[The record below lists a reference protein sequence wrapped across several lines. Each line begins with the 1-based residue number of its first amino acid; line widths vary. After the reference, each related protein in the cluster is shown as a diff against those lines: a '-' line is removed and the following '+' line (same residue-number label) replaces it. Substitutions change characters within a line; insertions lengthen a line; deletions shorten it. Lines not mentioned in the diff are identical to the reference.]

1 MNNKQKGNAGE
12 LIATLYL
19 ILKGYTI
26 LERNFLVSGGEID
39 IIAKKNDEI
48 AIIEVKTR
56 KNDDYGTPKEAVNYY
71 KKKHIIHATN
81 IFIRRNMLFDK
92 KVRFDVMEI
101 YLPKL
106 KINHIKHAF
115 EIF

>member
-1 MNNKQKGNAGE
+1 MNNKEKGNAGE

-19 ILKGYTI
+19 MLKGYKI

-39 IIAKKNDEI
+39 IIAKKGDEI
-48 AIIEVKTR
+48 AIVEVKTR
-56 KNDDYGTPKEAVNYY
+56 KDDRYGTPKEAVDYY
-71 KKKHIIHATN
+71 KKKHIIHAARCY
-81 IFIRRNMLFDK
+81 IRRNRLFDIK
-92 KVRFDVMEI
+92 IRFDVIEI